1 MCAYLCA
8 RVCVCLYVCLCVRV
22 LYSWGRGMW
31 VGRFFEIANKAIHL
45 LGSAAGSEQV
55 KGACLVP
62 KRGLAVM
69 ECEVDRLM
77 RLTEYVNASLSCA
90 PTAILWPS
98 TAFSTVLE
106 TTRLTH
112 AFRRPVPLVDACV
125 VVAGG
130 ACCRCDLR
138 FRARTSPASTK
149 SQTCFQTLQ
158 GVFLAA
164 ALQIGSLAPTP
175 PLERCRSILGDAAL
189 RA

>member
-1 MCAYLCA
+1 M
-8 RVCVCLYVCLCVRV
+8 CVCIFVCACVRMSVCVCLCVRV

-98 TAFSTVLE
+98 TVFSTVFGKL
-106 TTRLTH
+106 
-112 AFRRPVPLVDACV
+112 LV
-125 VVAGG
+125 
-130 ACCRCDLR
+130 
-138 FRARTSPASTK
+138 
-149 SQTCFQTLQ
+149 
-158 GVFLAA
+158 
-164 ALQIGSLAPTP
+164 
-175 PLERCRSILGDAAL
+175 
-189 RA
+189 